1 MSFPSKSLHR
11 MKHFVSYWNKT
22 YQSVTALICI
32 YSNFVAQ
39 RQVGETALNDKSS
52 RSHQIVR
59 LVLHSSYCIC
69 SCLDSLQPLL
79 SNIFHHLSLLKQ
91 TIESR
96 IKEKSGRVKSFVAS
110 LVHST
115 SFLLCL
121 TVAGKKYLLKQLDF
135 FRISSTLLGVSVPL
149 KPKVSVCD

>member
-1 MSFPSKSLHR
+1 MANNKYLWVNKRTKGSGREEREGKRGKGRENREMSFPSKSLHR

-79 SNIFHHLSLLKQ
+79 SNIFHHLSLLK
-91 TIESR
+91 
-96 IKEKSGRVKSFVAS
+96 
-110 LVHST
+110 
-115 SFLLCL
+115 
-121 TVAGKKYLLKQLDF
+121 
-135 FRISSTLLGVSVPL
+135 
-149 KPKVSVCD
+149 